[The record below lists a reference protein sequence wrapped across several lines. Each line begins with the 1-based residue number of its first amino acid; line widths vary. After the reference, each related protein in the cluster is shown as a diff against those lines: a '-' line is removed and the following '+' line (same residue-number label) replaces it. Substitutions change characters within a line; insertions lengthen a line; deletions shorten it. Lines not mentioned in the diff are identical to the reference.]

1 MATSLM
7 KETFKSKGIVTIE
20 ELRGLSIEAKCQL
33 MAIFF
38 AQCLVNIAGFNNI
51 IILSGVLAM
60 SRLLKGDME
69 ASVN

>member
-1 MATSLM
+1 M
-7 KETFKSKGIVTIE
+7 KETFKSKGVATIE
-20 ELRGLSIEAKCQL
+20 ELRELSIEAKCQL

-60 SRLLKGDME
+60 PRLLKGDME